1 MAEMA
6 IVLPVF
12 VVMLFAVI
20 EFGRAFN
27 YWIDQTHLANEAARW
42 VVVNKDLSAL
52 SISGCTAPP
61 TTAGALTACLR
72 SQADSGELKDA
83 STGMTAQVTFP
94 ATTCNVGDPTTVT
107 VTYTKN
113 WLPFLKLAPTTI
125 TGSATMRIEAK
136 PTNYS
141 GCT

>member
-12 VVMLFAVI
+12 VVILFAVI

-27 YWIDQTHLANEAARW
+27 YWIDQTHLANETARW
-42 VVVNKDLSAL
+42 VVVNKDLSTL

-61 TTAGALTACLR
+61 TTSSSLTSCLR
-72 SQADSGELKDA
+72 TQADSGELKDT

-94 ATTCNVGDPTTVT
+94 NTTCNVGDPATVR

-125 TGSATMRIEAK
+125 SGSATMRIEAK
-136 PTNYS
+136 PLNYS